1 MNHKVAWILF
11 EMHVNFLKGK
21 VTVTEKIVLI
31 TSHENMLPICSSFKL
46 SSQINSYYP
55 NYPCSSVTW
64 GILQSTNELEK
75 FSCWVNKHNLWPHG
89 VLKLFCEI
97 IEEIDLKKSDQQFNI
112 TIGWSLK
119 NFPVFF
125 CVASALDNFAFKNFL
140 YSNWIIGSF
149 GPGYL

>member
-1 MNHKVAWILF
+1 M
-11 EMHVNFLKGK
+11 
-21 VTVTEKIVLI
+21 TVTEKIFLI
-31 TSHENMLPICSSFKL
+31 TSHENTLPICSSFKL
-46 SSQINSYYP
+46 SSQINSYYL

-75 FSCWVNKHNLWPHG
+75 FSCQVNKHDLWTHG

-97 IEEIDLKKSDQQFNI
+97 TEEIDLKKSDQQFNI

-119 NFPVFF
+119 NFSVF
-125 CVASALDNFAFKNFL
+125 CVVSALDNFAFKNFL
-140 YSNWIIGSF
+140 YNNWIIGSF